1 MSIDDYADVPENNE
15 TALLQAVSVQPV
27 SVAIDASG
35 RGFQLYREVSVLP
48 PKTLIS
54 LPLNP
59 ASFYCCNKIWISW
72 IDSLTNLHLLKFGA
86 NQCEP
91 FEVISFAAKHKNM
104 IQSLKW

>member
-1 MSIDDYADVPENNE
+1 MVSINGYADVTENNE

-35 RGFQLYREVSVLP
+35 RGFQLYQKVSLLP

-59 ASFYCCNKIWISW
+59 ASF
-72 IDSLTNLHLLKFGA
+72 LAATKF
-86 NQCEP
+86 EFP
-91 FEVISFAAKHKNM
+91 ESIV
-104 IQSLKW
+104 

>member
-1 MSIDDYADVPENNE
+1 VVSITNYADVPENNE

-27 SVAIDASG
+27 SVAIDANG

-59 ASFYCCNKIWISW
+59 ASF
-72 IDSLTNLHLLKFGA
+72 LAATKF
-86 NQCEP
+86 EFP
-91 FEVISFAAKHKNM
+91 ESIV
-104 IQSLKW
+104 